1 MRRSTKSLSPLAQRI
16 LERSDGRRHSRFPT
30 ADINKLTS
38 NDDERNR
45 LHGSLEMYLSG
56 IAGYAS
62 GADRLSRR
70 PRAELEAGRQFL
82 SRSFFDKHKE
92 YAHYRAKITED
103 QTPDLFQE
111 MEIAELNRTDL
122 LEEIGR
128 VLMPGDEAR
137 AES

>member
-1 MRRSTKSLSPLAQRI
+1 MRHSTKPLSPLAQRI
-16 LERSDGRRHSRFPT
+16 QERSEGRRHSRFPT

-70 PRAELEAGRQFL
+70 SQSELEAARLFL
-82 SRSFFDKHKE
+82 SRPFFEKHQE
-92 YAHYRAKITED
+92 YAHYRSKVTEHE
-103 QTPDLFQE
+103 TPDLFWELQ
-111 MEIAELNRTDL
+111 IAELNRNDL
-122 LEEIGR
+122 LQEVERLLKPMGE
-128 VLMPGDEAR
+128 VETTP
-137 AES
+137 